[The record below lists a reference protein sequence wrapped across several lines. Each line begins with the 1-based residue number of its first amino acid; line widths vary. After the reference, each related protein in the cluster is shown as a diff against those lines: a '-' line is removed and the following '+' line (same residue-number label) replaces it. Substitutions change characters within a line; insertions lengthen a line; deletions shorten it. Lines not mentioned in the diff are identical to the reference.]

1 MGICCASA
9 CTVPPFTLFGEP
21 LSGHERLSGRQCEE
35 WHLYRPRSNAL
46 LVGPSAI
53 LGPVVQH
60 LVDLIAWIEPHA
72 ILLALLLPPL
82 IRVVGH
88 WLPEELF
95 MVTMGVL
102 AARSPSA
109 GAAATILGSV
119 LLSHF
124 VTDQI
129 VFLGGRWLRP
139 RLNRFPRIEARL
151 ASVTDR
157 LAYSPGALLGLVPA
171 RVLPLGRGAWLAA
184 CGVVRVPW
192 VRFAAVDLAAL
203 GAHLAVWSGLGWWLA
218 GDLGRLAASVDAGR
232 VAGLWLAAGLITVV
246 TATVLWRSRRAWQ
259 PRTIRTVQRTGR
271 TLGRFGRDSNT
282 S

>member
-1 MGICCASA
+1 
-9 CTVPPFTLFGEP
+9 
-21 LSGHERLSGRQCEE
+21 
-35 WHLYRPRSNAL
+35 
-46 LVGPSAI
+46 
-53 LGPVVQH
+53 VQH

-88 WLPEELF
+88 WIPEELF

-109 GAAATILGSV
+109 ATATTILGAV

-129 VFLGGRWLRP
+129 VYLSGLWLRP
-139 RLNRFPRIEARL
+139 RLERFPRIEARL

-157 LAYSPGALLGLVPA
+157 LTDSPGALLGLVPA

-184 CGVVRVPW
+184 CGVVRIPW
-192 VRFAAVDLAAL
+192 APFAAIDLTAL
-203 GAHLAVWSGLGWWLA
+203 VVHLGVWSGLGWWLA

-232 VAGLWLAAGLITVV
+232 VAGLWLAAGLVAAI
-246 TATVLWRSRRAWQ
+246 TATILWRSREAWQ
-259 PRTIRTVQRTGR
+259 PGTNRTVRRAGR
-271 TLGRFGRDSNT
+271 SLRRFRRDSN
-282 S
+282 SD